1 MENNIFPFLDPSLSY
16 TNDDKLP
23 LFKEIDYDFEVNK
36 ISTDKYGNI
45 LIVTGIDAIK
55 IWILKTLMTPR
66 AKYEIYTYLYG
77 NDFEMLIGEM
87 NQKAYIKSEI
97 KRYIKEALLVNYYIK
112 DLSNFKIEFEGSKI
126 YISFKIHTIYGE
138 GGIDYDYS
146 F

>member
-16 TNDDKLP
+16 IDDDRLP

-36 ISTDKYGNI
+36 ISIDKYGNI

-66 AKYEIYTYLYG
+66 ARYEIYTYLYG
-77 NDFEMLIGEM
+77 NDFEMLIGEI
-87 NQKAYIKSEI
+87 NQKSYIKSEI

-126 YISFKIHTIYGE
+126 YISFKIYTIYGE
-138 GGIDYDYS
+138 GGIDYAYS

>member
-16 TNDDKLP
+16 IDDDRLP

-36 ISTDKYGNI
+36 ISIDKYGNI

-66 AKYEIYTYLYG
+66 ARYEIYTYLYG
-77 NDFEMLIGEM
+77 NDFEMLIGEI
-87 NQKAYIKSEI
+87 NQKSYIKSEI

-112 DLSNFKIEFEGSKI
+112 DLSNFKIEFESSKI
-126 YISFKIHTIYGE
+126 YISFKIYTIYGE
-138 GGIDYDYS
+138 GGIDYAYS